1 MDGAMGTGDVV
12 DDRQEAKAQGAATVL
27 RNLLKR
33 GKAVEM
39 GLSCTYPTR
48 TMGLPQF
55 FKYTNADSKNCL
67 VGGAK
72 KASKTYT
79 NNSDFES
86 GCLNFREKG
95 RRVVGRVSSPGCRPF
110 DEHLRAKRAR
120 VENII
125 RGMSSSP
132 IVAARDNDVAG
143 DSTFDR
149 HSPSPADG
157 EVSAGSSVAPGIEDF
172 GNDGDAGR
180 ASDGRHREHKR
191 KQRLPQQQQHLSRK
205 QEVEAERRLQKLEE
219 RRRLK
224 QQLEDLQRQLRQLQ
238 EKFFQVYESSESE
251 PEEVPCESDSGS
263 VNGVRCSSPSMVDCF
278 DSKGGKS
285 LGQVQNLDQVRRR
298 NDGNRAGHSR
308 LAGAILLEES
318 GELGEVLKRD
328 LNTAMAGVV
337 DTVVNMFSS
346 RTGTGGSV
354 LPVRQHGASA
364 PQPTVNGD
372 VHGLHLAS
380 RHLQCF
386 NDATLGDS
394 SRRGHPSSQ
403 LDPLEHHLPDQTEA
417 LPLVVRKTSPKRSFT
432 ANSISE
438 RSAAFTDGP
447 LGFSS
452 AFSNPAL
459 HPFGLPMPLLAYT
472 LPKGL
477 ESNEATKAMGHKEPG
492 MASPELLELAKD
504 LAGPR
509 SKARNPPTPSPALT
523 SSSGE
528 GMSISLVKSECG
540 ELQDAAD
547 ISLYSA
553 ATISFNHIQEGL
565 TPNHLKKAKL
575 MFFYTRY
582 PSSNML
588 KVYFPDVKFNRCI
601 TSQLIKWFSNF
612 REFYYIQMEKFARQT
627 LTDGATSTDDFAV
640 TRDSEIL
647 RVINIHYNK
656 ANDFEVPDRFMEVA
670 NVTFRE
676 FFTAIQ
682 AGKDADPSWKKAI
695 YKIICKLDSDVPEIF
710 RSPNCLQELLQ
721 E

>member
-1 MDGAMGTGDVV
+1 MDGAMGTGDIV
-12 DDRQEAKAQGAATVL
+12 DERKEAKAQGAATVL

-39 GLSCTYPTR
+39 GLSCTYPAR
-48 TMGLPQF
+48 TTGLPQL
-55 FKYTNADSKNCL
+55 FKYTNAESKNCL
-67 VGGAK
+67 VGATN

-79 NNSDFES
+79 KNSDFES
-86 GCLNFREKG
+86 GCLNFCEKG
-95 RRVVGRVSSPGCRPF
+95 RRVVARASSPVCRPF
-110 DEHLRAKRAR
+110 DAHLRAKRAR

-143 DSTFDR
+143 DPAYDR
-149 HSPSPADG
+149 RSPSPADG
-157 EVSAGSSVAPGIEDF
+157 EVSAGSSVAPGIEDY
-172 GNDGDAGR
+172 GNDGDASQP
-180 ASDGRHREHKR
+180 SDGRHREHKR

-251 PEEVPCESDSGS
+251 PEEVLCESDGGS
-263 VNGVRCSSPSMVDCF
+263 INGVRCPSPSIIDCF
-278 DSKGGKS
+278 DGKGGKT
-285 LGQVQNLDQVRRR
+285 LGRVHNFDHIRRR
-298 NDGNRAGHSR
+298 NDGHRAGHPR
-308 LAGAILLEES
+308 LAGATLLGES
-318 GELGEVLKRD
+318 SELGEVLKRD
-328 LNTAMAGVV
+328 LNTAMADVV

-346 RTGTGGSV
+346 RTGTGGGS
-354 LPVRQHGASA
+354 LPVRQHGPSA

-372 VHGLHLAS
+372 IHGLHLAS

-386 NDATLGDS
+386 NDAAMSES
-394 SRRGHPSSQ
+394 SRRGHPSTQ
-403 LDPLEHHLPDQTEA
+403 PDPIEHHLTDQTEA

-477 ESNEATKAMGHKEPG
+477 ESNEATKAMGHKESG
-492 MASPELLELAKD
+492 IASPELLELAKD

-553 ATISFNHIQEGL
+553 ATIQEGL

-612 REFYYIQMEKFARQT
+612 REFYYIQMEKFARQV
-627 LTDGATSTDDFAV
+627 LTDGTTSTDDLAV

-656 ANDFEVPDRFMEVA
+656 ANDFEVPDRFLEVA